1 MPAPLAAPNA
11 TPRTARGGRKRKGE
25 KEKGGGG
32 VARHGRAVT
41 PTGCTKSLLILTQRV
56 FKAPSAPADG
66 KTEQAAWPRGD
77 GKKHKG
83 ARKTGGEG

>member
-32 VARHGRAVT
+32 SATRQGGDTHRLHKKPFDPH
-41 PTGCTKSLLILTQRV
+41 PTCLQ
-56 FKAPSAPADG
+56 SAFCASRW
-66 KTEQAAWPRGD
+66 KN
-77 GKKHKG
+77 
-83 ARKTGGEG
+83 